1 MKKSYL
7 FFGKEF
13 AEVQL
18 SFTIQFFGCDDTHRV
33 YPIHALSRNTR
44 DQLVLKIFVVLIYYN
59 RLIRKKEVTSL
70 PSLIKPVALTFFR
83 PQFDDSQLSKG
94 QGKEGVGK
102 EGDMAP
108 NLISMPRTQFLLCKR
123 QKVN

>member
-1 MKKSYL
+1 M
-7 FFGKEF
+7 
-13 AEVQL
+13 
-18 SFTIQFFGCDDTHRV
+18 
-33 YPIHALSRNTR
+33 
-44 DQLVLKIFVVLIYYN
+44 
-59 RLIRKKEVTSL
+59 RKKEVTSL

-83 PQFDDSQLSKG
+83 SQFDDSQLSKG

-123 QKVN
+123 QKVNY